1 MPNSP
6 EDLFFSQSQ
15 KNYHSDVKKDNYAI
29 HILLFVLTFI
39 TTTIA
44 GAEWIRGYGRQYEF
58 SELLIGLPYSISIL
72 LVLGFH
78 EFGHYFA
85 SKIHKV
91 KATLPYFI
99 PFPSIE
105 GFLNFGTLGAV
116 IKTRTPILTKNAL
129 FDIGIAGPI
138 SGFLVSVALIIY
150 GFLNLPGVEYIL
162 AIHPDYFEPTY
173 GAGSLHLEFGDTL
186 LFIILREIFTT
197 SSDFVPPMSEIY
209 HYPYLCIGWFGLF
222 VTAMNLIPVGQLD
235 GGHIAYALFGEYNQ
249 FKIAAIS
256 MVVLI
261 VLGLAGIIS
270 TFLEINLGFGWSGWL
285 FWAFILYFFIKVK
298 HPPIPDNS
306 VLDKRRVIVGYIG
319 IIVFL
324 LSFPPSP
331 FIISLSI

>member
-1 MPNSP
+1 MSNQP

-15 KNYHSDVKKDNYAI
+15 KNYHNSSKKENYSI
-29 HILLFVLTFI
+29 HILLFILTFI

-85 SKIHKV
+85 SRFHNV

-116 IKTRTPILTKNAL
+116 IKTRTPIHTKKAL

-138 SGFLVSVALIIY
+138 SGFIVSVALIVY
-150 GFLNLPGVEYIL
+150 GFSNLPGVDYIL
-162 AIHPDYFEPTY
+162 TIHPDYFEPEY
-173 GAGSLHLEFGDTL
+173 GKHALNLEFGDTL
-186 LFIILREIFTT
+186 LFIILREIFTST
-197 SSDFVPPMSEIY
+197 GDFIPPMSEIY

-222 VTAMNLIPVGQLD
+222 VTAMNLVPVGQLD

-249 FKIAAIS
+249 LKIASLA
-256 MVVLI
+256 MVILI

-298 HPPIPDNS
+298 HPPIPDDS
-306 VLDKRRVIVGYIG
+306 ELSGRRRIIGYIG
-319 IIVFL
+319 IAVFI